1 MGLPSELNTTEAATY
16 ATPAAG
22 GGYYMPL
29 HPSGRSWEVSREDVH
44 VNKVIGKGAFS
55 QVVQATVK
63 NVRANQEETTVAAK
77 MLKGWLPLTLFIC
90 FQSFF

>member
-1 MGLPSELNTTEAATY
+1 MCKTVVLWINNGQNPVSLEVKDNIGLTSELNTKEAATY

-29 HPSGRSWEVSREDVH
+29 HPSGRSWEISREDFH
-44 VNKVIGKGAFS
+44 VIKVIGKGAFS

-63 NVRANQEETTVAAK
+63 NVRAD
-77 MLKGWLPLTLFIC
+77 
-90 FQSFF
+90 